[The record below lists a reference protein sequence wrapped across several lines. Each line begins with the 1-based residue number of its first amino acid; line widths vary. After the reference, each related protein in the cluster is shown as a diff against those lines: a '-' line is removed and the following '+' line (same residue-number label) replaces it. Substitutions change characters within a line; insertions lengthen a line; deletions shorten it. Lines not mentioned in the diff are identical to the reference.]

1 MSAGGAARAPIAG
14 PLAAL
19 LLPDR
24 SQTLLLRAALA
35 PPDAAIPAF
44 TAWLAGTRAATEAF
58 AAGPRGGRLL
68 APLIA
73 HNLAAAGDLGAPRLW
88 TYLRTALVREQLRA
102 RAARAIYA
110 EALTL
115 LKAAGVRP
123 VVLRGVVASETVYPD
138 PGLRHSHDLDLLVP
152 AGRTDEAR
160 RILID
165 AGFAPGPSLP
175 GGGSRGSRELVHRAG
190 MPVMLHAELFAVP
203 RHRRQPEP
211 LETRVTGLIC
221 AGAPAWALD
230 PTDRLLHLLIH
241 AAGAASRASLLWA
254 CDAWLTIR
262 AHPEIDW
269 QRLAGEATRRGAAL
283 PVELLLR
290 YLAAA
295 LDAPVPDPILAELAA
310 QAARATAV
318 DREVALWGAWAGPD
332 ARLGGALRGARSA
345 RERAALLRWRV
356 LPRPSA
362 LALAG
367 RTESGHGSLRFYLGR
382 PWRLIARGLHRPP
395 RPAAVRPGA

>member
-1 MSAGGAARAPIAG
+1 MSARGAARAPIAG

-19 LLPDR
+19 LLPDP

-44 TAWLAGTRAATEAF
+44 SAWLAGTRAATEAF

-110 EALTL
+110 EALTVL
-115 LKAAGVRP
+115 QTAGVTP
-123 VVLRGVVASETVYPD
+123 VVLRGVAASETVYPD
-138 PGLRHSHDLDLLVP
+138 PGLRHSHDLDLFVP
-152 AGRTDEAR
+152 AGQAAEASRT
-160 RILID
+160 LID

-175 GGGSRGSRELVHRAG
+175 GGGSRELVHRAG

-203 RHRRQPEP
+203 RYRRQPEP
-211 LETRVTGLIC
+211 LETRVTALSC
-221 AGAPAWALD
+221 VGAPAWALE
-230 PTDRLLHLLIH
+230 PTARLLHLLIH

-269 QRLAGEATRRGAAL
+269 QHLAGEAMRRGAAL

-295 LDAPVPDPILAELAA
+295 LDAPVPEPVLAA
-310 QAARATAV
+310 FATEAARATAV

-332 ARLGGALRGARSA
+332 ARLGRALRGARTA

-367 RTESGHGSLRFYLGR
+367 RAESGRGSLRFYLGR
-382 PWRLIARGLHRPP
+382 PWRLVARGLHRPP
-395 RPAAVRPGA
+395 RPAAARSGV